1 MEIKRVFQFGKVAL
15 FPYVKTKSSLVEVE
29 IRIEKKN
36 TYRYI
41 DGKKEIIDDLG
52 YDISFIGGFYNTI
65 KTGYYCCGQCY
76 DEIDNHRDELS
87 NKELWD
93 VIYRLWRKYHLKNIN
108 LINQKD
114 KKTFLEILGIDID
127 SVA

>member
-15 FPYVKTKSSLVEVE
+15 LPHVKTKSSLVEVE
-29 IRIEKKN
+29 IRIKKN
-36 TYRYI
+36 YTYWHI
-41 DGKKEIIDDLG
+41 DGKEIIDDLG
-52 YDISFIGGFYNTI
+52 YDISFMGRFYNTI
-65 KTGYYCCGQCY
+65 KTDYYCCGQCY